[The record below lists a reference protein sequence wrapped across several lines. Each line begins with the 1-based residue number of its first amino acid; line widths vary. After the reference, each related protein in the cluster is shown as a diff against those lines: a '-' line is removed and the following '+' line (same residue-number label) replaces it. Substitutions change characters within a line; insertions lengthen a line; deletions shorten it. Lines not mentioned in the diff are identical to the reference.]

1 MSPSDIGKDYGT
13 QHRSKLLKVFDWLGL
28 SRRKRPNAYNPVDE
42 VSTNTTQP
50 FGWTAEDG
58 THFLL
63 TKPPKK

>member
-1 MSPSDIGKDYGT
+1 MSPSDMGKDYGT
-13 QHRSKLLKVFDWLGL
+13 QHRRKLLKVFSWLGL
-28 SRRKRPNAYNPVDE
+28 PRRKPRNTYNPVDE
-42 VSTNTTQP
+42 GITTQL